1 MKNNP
6 ELGSMSSSS
15 YFIGNSIRL
24 GTIPLRTL
32 SNVLLPDPEGPSKST
47 FSLSLISIFRLSK
60 IFDYHLDILDVNFD
74 F

>member
-1 MKNNP
+1 
-6 ELGSMSSSS
+6 MSSSS

-24 GTIPLRTL
+24 GTMPL
-32 SNVLLPDPEGPSKST
+32 SIINVLLPDPEGPSKST

-60 IFDYHLDILDVNFD
+60 IFRSPFGYFRRK